1 MKAKKYL
8 ICMLSILSVSLLT
21 SNAMADTKVNA
32 TLCNHSEKP
41 VNFELY
47 NHNDMA
53 AGAVPLVKKAVRACA
68 CVKKQT
74 HTDLWGNFPP
84 TNIIQLVY
92 RDVGSVKGTEIKV
105 CVDAKGKFKGYVEA
119 GANSCVEASSEVKFL
134 PAPELTKAQGDL
146 KVLETR
152 MMPVST
158 ECIENKGVLGAC
170 SKYSAQYNY
179 IDGSKCF
186 GNDSN

>member
-1 MKAKKYL
+1 MTVNHSKSHYL
-8 ICMLSILSVSLLT
+8 LMLVILILST
-21 SNAMADTKVNA
+21 SVNADIKVDA
-32 TLCNHSEKP
+32 TLCNYSEKP

-68 CVKKQT
+68 CVKKET

-84 TNIIQLVY
+84 ANIIQLVY
-92 RDVGSVKGTEIKV
+92 RDVGSVKGEQIKV

-119 GANSCVEASSEVKFL
+119 GANACYEASSEVTFL
-134 PAPELTKAQGDL
+134 PAPELTRAQGDL

-152 MMPVST
+152 MMPEST
-158 ECIENKGVLGAC
+158 SCSENKGAFGAC
-170 SKYSAQYNY
+170 SRYAATYNY
-179 IDGSKCF
+179 VDGSKCS
-186 GNDSN
+186 GNNE